1 MTRKHFEAIAAIIKA
16 TRIPGESSPGFDN
29 GYETATENIASS
41 LASYFASQNER
52 FDRERFLKA
61 CGFDA

>member
-1 MTRKHFEAIAAIIKA
+1 MTRKHFEAIAAIIDGISIGQGGHDVV
-16 TRIPGESSPGFDN
+16 TLFEV
-29 GYETATENIASS
+29 TER
-41 LASYFASQNER
+41 LADYFASQNER